1 MKYYSSLPITA
12 LLALFLIA
20 ILVHY
25 HVIPPGGE
33 LLSLLRDSAG
43 DYFYTL
49 ILVIIL
55 LESIVYVGFY
65 FPGQFFAVLMV
76 IGANPDP
83 SDIFKLT
90 IAMVLGASIGSII
103 NYEIGRRT
111 STSDIKNRDL
121 DPIKFNSLL
130 IAMIHIN
137 SLAFFM
143 VNQGAANR
151 SRKIIGLAGI
161 LNLPYYLLLI
171 FATATLSE
179 EVMQLAENSTF
190 LISVV
195 VIWLIIALY
204 MDVRK
209 YRQT

>member
-1 MKYYSSLPITA
+1 MKYYSSLPFTA
-12 LLALFLIA
+12 LIALIGLS

-25 HVIPPGGE
+25 QIIPPGNE

-43 DYFYTL
+43 TYFYTL
-49 ILVIIL
+49 IFIVIL

-65 FPGQFFAVLMV
+65 FPGQFFAVLLV
-76 IGANPDP
+76 VGADPEP
-83 SDIFKLT
+83 SDIIQLT
-90 IAMVLGASIGSII
+90 IAMVVGATIGSSI
-103 NYEIGRRT
+103 NFAIGRRT
-111 STSDIKNRDL
+111 RGNQIKSQHDT
-121 DPIKFNSLL
+121 PIKLKSLL

-143 VNQGAANR
+143 LSQGASNA
-151 SRKIIGLAGI
+151 SRKIIALAGI

-190 LISVV
+190 LMTVV
-195 VIWLIIALY
+195 SIWLIITLI
-204 MDVRK
+204 MDFKR
-209 YRQT
+209 YRQV